1 MKNTTENTKYRLSFG
16 FAFKWNLLGWG
27 GSHNLN
33 MNVILLK
40 DTHWINF
47 KEKLFFFIIT

>member
-1 MKNTTENTKYRLSFG
+1 M
-16 FAFKWNLLGWG
+16 G

-47 KEKLFFFIIT
+47 KEKLFFFIITWRRIMKYT